1 MALKIIRH
9 ISPNDCIDLVRKT
22 GCKQIHDR
30 NLFEKKNL
38 AQKKH
43 RDISK
48 LSTIICS
55 SMSSRLVVPQSDASS
70 GKGKYWWM
78 SFEGMDLFI
87 KDKYSF

>member
-1 MALKIIRH
+1 MIVLTWLGKLAAKKSMIAIYLK
-9 ISPNDCIDLVRKT
+9 
-22 GCKQIHDR
+22 
-30 NLFEKKNL
+30 KKNL

-48 LSTIICS
+48 LSIIICS

-78 SFEGMDLFI
+78 SFEGRDLFI